1 MNLLFV
7 TVTTVGR
14 KWVRKMN
21 KHYTQDEVNELILEF
36 IASMCEKE
44 YRDEGVSAYMLESIG
59 ARARELNSRVR
70 MSKYE

>member
-1 MNLLFV
+1 
-7 TVTTVGR
+7 
-14 KWVRKMN
+14 MN

-36 IASMCEKE
+36 IASMCERE